1 MNFTCLGGEKRI
13 KGNNM
18 YGSAIIIIG
27 IIFHSTLSFL
37 GTIASTQPLIYNT
50 YLYFFIKNSNISCNN

>member
-18 YGSAIIIIG
+18 YGTAIIIIG
-27 IIFHSTLSFL
+27 IIFCSTFIIRKNYSFY
-37 GTIASTQPLIYNT
+37 STTDLTPI
-50 YLYFFIKNSNISCNN
+50 

>member
-18 YGSAIIIIG
+18 YGTAIIIIG
-27 IIFHSTLSFL
+27 IIFCSTLSFL
-37 GTIASTQPLIYNT
+37 GTIASTQPLI
-50 YLYFFIKNSNISCNN
+50 